1 MPRDM
6 EGSVKDVAFGE
17 KWSVVPRVAKE
28 AKPSGMQMKEE
39 MVLNVD
45 GRPKGTPCV
54 ATSDFGEGSALFLS
68 RKPMVFVGVL
78 VLCYRH
84 TDHQARVGSFFTLR
98 LQVVFHTTT
107 GTTAMVTC
115 VCAALS
121 PGMSRAC
128 TSTTPICPLSPRL
141 QRPWWVPCIA
151 WMAGVVPLA
160 WIGWM
165 VGMGVDWTGVNIC
178 NERVDVVCAWRWRA
192 RR

>member
-1 MPRDM
+1 M

-115 VCAALS
+115 MCAALS

-128 TSTTPICPLSPRL
+128 TSTTPVCPRFHVFDVLVGFHASLGWPLLFHLHRL
-141 QRPWWVPCIA
+141 VGWWA
-151 WMAGVVPLA
+151 WE
-160 WIGWM
+160 
-165 VGMGVDWTGVNIC
+165 WTG
-178 NERVDVVCAWRWRA
+178 RV
-192 RR
+192 